1 MFILCLLC
9 FKKSGRM
16 FSTPARLVL
25 QQSGPLPCLVGM
37 EIFAWSLAILLMV
50 MGLIGSVVPLVPG
63 TTLILLGA
71 LLQKWLLPDTLTWL
85 VVGWIA
91 AFWLL
96 SVMADIGCTI
106 VGTKLFGGSK
116 WGMAGATGGAVVG
129 MFLSIPAL
137 LLGTIL
143 GAVLAEKCLA
153 KRTGEQAL
161 RAGAGAAVGFVL
173 SIFARLSCALVMVAL
188 YVVAVSSAA
197 PKIG

>member
-1 MFILCLLC
+1 
-9 FKKSGRM
+9 
-16 FSTPARLVL
+16 
-25 QQSGPLPCLVGM
+25 M
-37 EIFAWSLAILLMV
+37 EIFVWSLAIILMV
-50 MGLIGSVVPLVPG
+50 IGLIGSLVPLLPG
-63 TTLILLGA
+63 TTLILAGA

-96 SVMADIGCTI
+96 SVIADIGCTI
-106 VGTKLFGGSK
+106 VGTRLFGGSK
-116 WGMAGATGGAVVG
+116 WGVAGATGGAVAG

-143 GAVLAEKCLA
+143 GAVLAEKWLA

-188 YVVAVSSAA
+188 YVVSVSSVV
-197 PKIG
+197 PKAVL

>member
-1 MFILCLLC
+1 
-9 FKKSGRM
+9 
-16 FSTPARLVL
+16 
-25 QQSGPLPCLVGM
+25 M

>member
-1 MFILCLLC
+1 
-9 FKKSGRM
+9 
-16 FSTPARLVL
+16 
-25 QQSGPLPCLVGM
+25 M
-37 EIFAWSLAILLMV
+37 EIFAWSLAIILMV

-96 SVMADIGCTI
+96 SVIADIGCTI

-161 RAGAGAAVGFVL
+161 RAGAGAAVGFIL

-188 YVVAVSSAA
+188 YVVSVSSVV
-197 PKIG
+197 PR

>member
-1 MFILCLLC
+1 
-9 FKKSGRM
+9 
-16 FSTPARLVL
+16 
-25 QQSGPLPCLVGM
+25 M
-37 EIFAWSLAILLMV
+37 EIFAWSLAIILMV
-50 MGLIGSVVPLVPG
+50 IGLIGSVVPLLPG

-85 VVGWIA
+85 AVGWIA

-96 SVMADIGCTI
+96 SVVADIGCTI
-106 VGTKLFGGSK
+106 VGTRLFGGSK

-143 GAVLAEKCLA
+143 GAVLAEKCFA
-153 KRTGEQAL
+153 KRTGQQAL

-173 SIFARLSCALVMVAL
+173 SIFARLGCALIMVAL
-188 YVVAVSSAA
+188 YVVSVSSVA
-197 PKIG
+197 PRMG

>member
-1 MFILCLLC
+1 
-9 FKKSGRM
+9 
-16 FSTPARLVL
+16 
-25 QQSGPLPCLVGM
+25 M
-37 EIFAWSLAILLMV
+37 EIFAWSLAIFLMV
-50 MGLIGSVVPLVPG
+50 IGLIGSVVPLLPG
-63 TTLILLGA
+63 TTLILAGA
-71 LLQKWLLPDTLTWL
+71 LLQKWLLPDTITWV
-85 VVGWIA
+85 VVGWIG

-96 SVMADIGCTI
+96 SVIADIGCTI
-106 VGTKLFGGSK
+106 IGTRLFGGSK

-143 GAVLAEKCLA
+143 GAVLAEKCFA

-188 YVVAVSSAA
+188 YIVAVSSGA
-197 PKIG
+197 PLVG